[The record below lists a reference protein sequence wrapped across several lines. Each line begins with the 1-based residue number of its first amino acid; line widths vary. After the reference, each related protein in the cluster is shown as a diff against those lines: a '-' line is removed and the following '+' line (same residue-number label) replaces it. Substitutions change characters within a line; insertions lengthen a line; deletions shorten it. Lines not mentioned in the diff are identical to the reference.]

1 MSFYEIIEQYKDFD
15 FDKYWENVTDY
26 DVLRSL
32 EKDKLDHN
40 DVLNLLSPTA
50 EKHLEA
56 MAQKA
61 HRISIQNFGRALTLY
76 TPMYIANYCENH
88 CVYCGYNCHSGIK
101 RKKLSME
108 EIDKECQAIA
118 EQGFKHI
125 LILTG
130 ESENMSSVEYI
141 GEAVNL
147 STKYFPSIGIE
158 VYPMSVEGYKHLV
171 ENGAEG
177 LTVYQETYN
186 EEMYKKVHIKG
197 PKANYKWRLDAPERG
212 AKAGMRTL
220 TLGALLGLYKWRT
233 DAFFTILHGEY
244 LKDHYPYIELS
255 YSAPRIRPF
264 KGCFEGLMEVT
275 DTNMVQAMLVMRL
288 FDPHAGLN
296 VSTRENLETRKH
308 IIPFGVTKLSAGVS
322 TDVGGHSQNE
332 HDTAQFEPNH
342 DCEVP
347 EVTAM
352 LKEIGYQ
359 HVFKDWERFDYTARS
374 QK

>member
-1 MSFYEIIEQYKDFD
+1 
-15 FDKYWENVTDY
+15 
-26 DVLRSL
+26 
-32 EKDKLDHN
+32 
-40 DVLNLLSPTA
+40 
-50 EKHLEA
+50 
-56 MAQKA
+56 
-61 HRISIQNFGRALTLY
+61 
-76 TPMYIANYCENH
+76 MYIANYCENH

-197 PKANYKWRLDAPERG
+197 PKANYKWRLDAPE
-212 AKAGMRTL
+212 
-220 TLGALLGLYKWRT
+220 
-233 DAFFTILHGEY
+233 
-244 LKDHYPYIELS
+244 
-255 YSAPRIRPF
+255 
-264 KGCFEGLMEVT
+264 EG
-275 DTNMVQAMLVMRL
+275 
-288 FDPHAGLN
+288 
-296 VSTRENLETRKH
+296 
-308 IIPFGVTKLSAGVS
+308 
-322 TDVGGHSQNE
+322 
-332 HDTAQFEPNH
+332 
-342 DCEVP
+342 
-347 EVTAM
+347 
-352 LKEIGYQ
+352 
-359 HVFKDWERFDYTARS
+359 
-374 QK
+374 QKQV